1 MDPNDRLN
9 EIASIRGGAA
19 ILARLRWIDDTIY
32 WTGRLSRTALADRFS
47 ISITQASND
56 ISEYNRAA
64 PGNLVLRP
72 DKRYGI
78 SPRFSPLFPKDPRA
92 FIEAAQNAPEG
103 FPLPIERTV
112 DPWRSAPADVVAALV
127 AAAVSKEPVAASAS
141 GARVV
146 LCPYRILD
154 DGDDLFVR
162 GWDHEL
168 GRVGIYRISDL
179 TEPSPAHSVPWI
191 DVSADRRGVS
201 EATP

>member
-9 EIASIRGGAA
+9 EIATIRGGAA

-64 PGNLVLRP
+64 PGNLVVRP
-72 DKRYGI
+72 DRRYGI
-78 SPRFSPLFPKDPRA
+78 SPGFSPLFPKDPRA
-92 FIEAAQNAPEG
+92 FIEAAQNGPQG

-112 DPWRSAPADVVAALV
+112 DPWRSVPSPVMAALV
-127 AAAVSKEPVAASAS
+127 AAAVLKEPIAASAEGS
-141 GARVV
+141 AIV
-146 LCPYRILD
+146 LCPHRILD

-162 GWDHEL
+162 GWDHVT
-168 GRVGIYRISDL
+168 GRVGIYRIAEL
-179 TEPSPAHSVPWI
+179 KEPRAASCTPWVAPPAES
-191 DVSADRRGVS
+191 SNMAGESR
-201 EATP
+201 